1 MHNKEIYF
9 IFAFENKG
17 TMLISTYRRVIT
29 AMLVGCLFCTSAYSQ
44 RTADKQN
51 AMTASPGITD
61 GSVSLGFDWLQY
73 SLIGYG
79 TAGVRCS
86 DYARTLSSVA
96 KIGYTDICAEG
107 GYMFRLISSR
117 SRAISLY
124 AGGGGFLG
132 YEVVDPMRR
141 LPEHIV
147 LNVRKRTFL
156 YGIYA
161 AVEAEVFF
169 VEKVALVFQG
179 ILPVNFVSQL
189 GKVHYECGAGLRVN
203 F

>member
-1 MHNKEIYF
+1 
-9 IFAFENKG
+9 
-17 TMLISTYRRVIT
+17 
-29 AMLVGCLFCTSAYSQ
+29 
-44 RTADKQN
+44 
-51 AMTASPGITD
+51 
-61 GSVSLGFDWLQY
+61 
-73 SLIGYG
+73 
-79 TAGVRCS
+79 
-86 DYARTLSSVA
+86 
-96 KIGYTDICAEG
+96 
-107 GYMFRLISSR
+107 MFRLVSSR

-141 LPEHIV
+141 LSEHIV

-169 VEKVALVFQG
+169 VEKVALVFKG

-189 GKVHYECGAGLRVN
+189 GKVHYECGVGLRVN

>member
-44 RTADKQN
+44 RTADRQN
-51 AMTASPGITD
+51 AMTASAGLTD
-61 GSVSLGFDWLQY
+61 GSVSMEFDWLQY

-79 TAGVRCS
+79 RTGIRCS
-86 DYARTLSSVA
+86 DYARTLVTEN
-96 KIGYTDICAEG
+96 KIGYTDLCVEG
-107 GYMFRLISSR
+107 GYMFRMASIR
-117 SRAISLY
+117 SRAMSLY

-132 YEVVDPMRR
+132 CEVVDPLKR

-147 LNVRKRTFL
+147 LNTRKWTFL
-156 YGIYA
+156 YGLY
-161 AVEAEVFF
+161 AEVEMEVFV
-169 VEKVALVFQG
+169 VEKVALIFQG
-179 ILPVNFVSQL
+179 KLPINLTSIL
-189 GKVHYECGAGLRVN
+189 GKIHYEYGAGLRIN

>member
-9 IFAFENKG
+9 IFALENKG

-44 RTADKQN
+44 RTADRQN
-51 AMTASPGITD
+51 AMTASAGMTD

-79 TAGVRCS
+79 TAGIRCRE
-86 DYARTLSSVA
+86 YARTLRTYDRL
-96 KIGYTDICAEG
+96 GYTDLCAEG
-107 GYMFRLISSR
+107 GYMFRLASSR

-124 AGGGGFLG
+124 AGCGGFLG
-132 YEVVDPMRR
+132 YEVIDPMRH

-147 LNVRKRTFL
+147 LNVKKRAFL
-156 YGIYA
+156 YGLYA

-169 VEKVALVFQG
+169 LEKVALVFKG
-179 ILPVNFVSQL
+179 TLPVNFVSQL
-189 GKVHYECGAGLRVN
+189 GKVHYECGAGLRLN

>member
-1 MHNKEIYF
+1 
-9 IFAFENKG
+9 
-17 TMLISTYRRVIT
+17 MLISTYRRVIT
-29 AMLVGCLFCTSAYSQ
+29 AMLVGCLFCPSAFSQ
-44 RTADKQN
+44 RTADRQN
-51 AMTASPGITD
+51 AMTVSAGMTD
-61 GSVSLGFDWLQY
+61 GSVTIGFDWLQY
-73 SLIGYG
+73 SLIGYAS
-79 TAGVRCS
+79 AGIRCS
-86 DYARTLSSVA
+86 DYARTLSSVT
-96 KIGYTDICAEG
+96 KIGYTDLCAEG
-107 GYMFRLISSR
+107 GYMFRLASLR
-117 SRAISLY
+117 SRAMSLY

-132 YEVVDPMRR
+132 YEVVDPIRR

-169 VEKVALVFQG
+169 VEKVALVFKG